1 MKHNNEHTN
10 LDSFFKV
17 IDSIED
23 DISEMLEDEN
33 SELSGYECLIISINC
48 LTLFCQQIGI
58 DFRQI
63 EDHYT
68 ESEKSRSYENLKDFD
83 SDSNLK
89 EYNEIEAF
97 NIVLDEMENTLF
109 LFEERCKKTEEL
121 FDEWNCVFIMFSCL
135 RKYCDQVKFDYAEI
149 IEDVLRLQSSIE
161 KDAKT
166 ELEDNN
172 DLN

>member
-1 MKHNNEHTN
+1 MTNNNEQTN
-10 LDSFFKV
+10 LNSFFEV

-23 DISEMLEDEN
+23 DISEMLDNES
-33 SELSGYECLIISINC
+33 SELSGYECLIISINY

-58 DFRQI
+58 DFSQI
-63 EDHYT
+63 EDHYS
-68 ESEKSRSYENLKDFD
+68 ESEKSRSFESLKDCD
-83 SDSNLK
+83 SDSKLN
-89 EYNEIEAF
+89 EYNEVEAF
-97 NIVLDEMENTLF
+97 NIVLDEIENTLF

-135 RKYCDQVKFDYAEI
+135 RKYCDQLKFNYAEI
-149 IEDVLRLQSSIE
+149 IQDVLLLQSSIE

-166 ELEDNN
+166 ASEDTN

>member
-1 MKHNNEHTN
+1 MKNNNEQTN
-10 LDSFFKV
+10 LDSFFEV

-58 DFRQI
+58 DFSQI
-63 EDHYT
+63 EDHYS

-83 SDSNLK
+83 NDSKLK
-89 EYNEIEAF
+89 EYNELEAF
-97 NIVLDEMENTLF
+97 NIALDEMENTLF

-121 FDEWNCVFIMFSCL
+121 FDEWNCVFIMYSCL
-135 RKYCDQVKFDYAEI
+135 RKYCDQMKFNYAEI
-149 IEDVLRLQSSIE
+149 IEDVLRLQSNIE
-161 KDAKT
+161 KDA
-166 ELEDNN
+166 EAGLEDAN